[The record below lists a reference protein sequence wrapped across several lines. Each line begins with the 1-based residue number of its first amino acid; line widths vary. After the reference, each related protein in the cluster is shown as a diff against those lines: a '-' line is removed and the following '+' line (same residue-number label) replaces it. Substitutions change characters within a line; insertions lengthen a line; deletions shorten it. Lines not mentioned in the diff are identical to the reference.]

1 MVMQEAE
8 VVNMTKAQFILNL
21 KKIIGSHKF
30 VKLDGE
36 GVTDSQCLRMIIDFI
51 NIQPTEEK

>member
-1 MVMQEAE
+1 MQEAV

-30 VKLDGE
+30 VRLDEE
-36 GVTDSQCLRMIIDFI
+36 GTTDSQCLNMIIDLI
-51 NIQPTEEK
+51 NSQSNLKEK